1 MSDRHYGMRL
11 IDNLTAVTMDEQRR
25 ILTDAAIVI
34 EQDRIVAVES
44 TDKLRKHKN
53 VPKSFVV
60 NLD

>member
-1 MSDRHYGMRL
+1 MRL

-44 TDKLRKHKN
+44 TEKLRKHKN